1 MAGVEYFDEKV
12 ERASR
17 DEIGNLQFKKLAS
30 LLKKVYTSN
39 AFYRKKLDLLG
50 ISFSEIRSIDDL
62 HKLPFTTKGEFEED
76 QKQHP
81 PFGSN
86 LTEPLENYVQ
96 YHQTSGTTGEPLK
109 FLDTK
114 ESWEW
119 RGRVACY
126 ILKAAGVGKG
136 DRILFPFNFGPYTA
150 FWVIYEAAYRLGALI
165 IPTGGWNSLQ
175 RLECIIENQ
184 VTVIPTTPTYA
195 LALAKAAEETG
206 VDLASSTV
214 RVLSLSGEPGA
225 LIPDFRQRIQKLWNA
240 DCFEYIGMTEVGT
253 WAFQCSEEPNGVHIN
268 ESEFIAEVVD
278 PQTGTPVEV
287 GQIGELILTNLGRS
301 CMPAIRYR
309 TGDLGRVQKGVCG
322 CGRTFSVLEG
332 GVLGRKDE
340 MITIRG
346 VNVFPSAIANIIQ
359 SHIEPGDHYQIEVYE
374 KKGISEIAIKLESK
388 EKVQREAIEKAI
400 QGEIRSKF
408 NLRVEVKSLP
418 IGTFPKSD
426 YKAKRFVD
434 KRKENVAR

>member
-1 MAGVEYFDEKV
+1 
-12 ERASR
+12 
-17 DEIGNLQFKKLAS
+17 
-30 LLKKVYTSN
+30 
-39 AFYRKKLDLLG
+39 
-50 ISFSEIRSIDDL
+50 
-62 HKLPFTTKGEFEED
+62 
-76 QKQHP
+76 
-81 PFGSN
+81 
-86 LTEPLENYVQ
+86 
-96 YHQTSGTTGEPLK
+96 
-109 FLDTK
+109 
-114 ESWEW
+114 
-119 RGRVACY
+119 VACY

-150 FWVIYEAAYRLGALI
+150 FWVIYEAAYCLGALI

-184 VTVIPTTPTYA
+184 ATVIPTTPTYA
-195 LALAKAAEETG
+195 LALAKAAEENG
-206 VDLASSTV
+206 VDLASSSV

-225 LIPDFRQRIQKLWNA
+225 LIPVFRQRIQRLWNA
-240 DCFEYIGMTEVGT
+240 ACFEYIGMTEVGT

-278 PQTGTPVEV
+278 PQIGTPVEE

-309 TGDLGRVQKGVCG
+309 TGDLVRVRKGLCG

-346 VNVFPSAIANIIQ
+346 VNVFPSALANIMQ
-359 SHIEPGDHYQIEVYE
+359 SYIRPGDDYQIEVYE

-388 EKVQREAIEKAI
+388 EEVERQVIQKAI
-400 QGEIRSKF
+400 QDEIKSKL
-408 NLRVEVKSLP
+408 NLRVEVKTVP

-426 YKAKRFVD
+426 HKAKRFVD
-434 KRKENVAR
+434 RRKESIA